1 MNKNKLD
8 LTLGTMDVSNVIL
21 MKRVWYLT
29 KTPFTI
35 LNTNLIDI
43 HLSLILCK
51 ILCLGFHDLYQF
63 GELQMPWQLKYSY
76 KIFRKKSMQ
85 DTNIGHNEFVL

>member
-1 MNKNKLD
+1 MTTFNPSNVFTSMNKNKLD

-63 GELQMPWQLKYSY
+63 GELQMP
-76 KIFRKKSMQ
+76 
-85 DTNIGHNEFVL
+85 